1 MIYDGKKEGKKD
13 GWIHLQ
19 GRKERNKGGGHGII
33 MEKLIIGFAWS
44 CL

>member
-19 GRKERNKGGGHGII
+19 GRKERNKGGD
-33 MEKLIIGFAWS
+33 MAL
-44 CL
+44 